1 METIGWGIAGTGRLA
16 RTVLPDFAHVPGAR
30 VAAVASRTREHADEL
45 TGLAASA
52 LPGQPRPK
60 GYDSYAAM
68 MEDPD
73 VDVVYV
79 TTPHPQHKPIAL
91 AALAA
96 GKAVLVEKAFA
107 ATYEGATQ
115 IARSARSRGLFAM
128 EAVWSRFL
136 PVVREMNAAVESG
149 EIGTPTSVQGDLFA
163 LRDFDP
169 EDRLFKPELGGGAT
183 LDLGVYAI
191 NFAVWQLGM
200 PTKVT
205 AVGNL
210 FPNGVDSDVAMLL
223 EHSGGRTA
231 TLAVSLRADGPGRM
245 AIHGTHGWI
254 EVEPR
259 FHHPSRIVVHRHGVI
274 PQVHEAP
281 ILGQGYA
288 HEFIEVCDC
297 LRAGRT
303 ESPTMPLDDT
313 LAVSKVMQSILDQ
326 VGVTHRDDEVLPHV

>member
-16 RTVLPDFAHVPGAR
+16 RTVLPDFAHVPAAR
-30 VAAVASRTREHADEL
+30 VAAVASRTQQHADEL

-68 MEDPD
+68 MDDPD

-96 GKAVLVEKAFA
+96 GKAVLVEKSFA

-115 IARSARSRGLFAM
+115 IVEAARSRGLFAM

-136 PVVREMNAAVESG
+136 PVVREMNLAVESG
-149 EIGTPTSVQGDLFA
+149 EIGEVTSVQGDLFA
-163 LRDFDP
+163 LRDYDP

-191 NFAVWQLGM
+191 NFAVGQLGR
-200 PTKVT
+200 PTRVT
-205 AVGNL
+205 AAGNR
-210 FPNGVDSDVAMLL
+210 FPNGVDSDVSMLL
-223 EHSGGRTA
+223 EHHDGRNA
-231 TLAVSLRADGPGRM
+231 TLAISLRADGPGRM
-245 AIHGTHGWI
+245 AIHGTSGWI

-259 FHHPSRIVVHRHGVI
+259 FHHPGRIIVHRRGVI

-281 ILGQGYA
+281 MLGRGYA
-288 HEFIEVCDC
+288 HELIEVCQC
-297 LRAGRT
+297 LRAGAT
-303 ESPTMPLDDT
+303 ESATMPLDDT

-326 VGVTHRDDEVLPHV
+326 VGVAHHDDEVLPHV